1 MFPCPQRKQEHTFFY
16 SILFSIHFAYSA
28 ETDIEEREA
37 LAVVQADGGITWY
50 PHSIFRSSCAID
62 ATNFPFDEQ
71 ICNMWFGSW
80 TYTSE
85 LVDLQVSFATS
96 EIHFKVKTS

>member
-1 MFPCPQRKQEHTFFY
+1 MYKRRHSFY
-16 SILFSIHFAYSA
+16 LLFSFHQPSSA

-37 LAVVQADGGITWY
+37 LAVVQADGGIRWY

-62 ATNFPFDEQ
+62 VTNFPFDEQ

-80 TYTSE
+80 THTSQQ
-85 LVDLQVSFATS
+85 VDLQVHFAFVNKAFTA
-96 EIHFKVKTS
+96 T